1 MYNVLFL
8 ILILKVQR
16 DIQNV
21 LNDILEFKGL
31 KYLSSRDKEEFDRA
45 LKEFVEEKSDKP
57 ILFEVF
63 TKKET
68 DARILL
74 DYYEVCKKNFTIID
88 KV

>member
-1 MYNVLFL
+1 M
-8 ILILKVQR
+8 
-16 DIQNV
+16 
-21 LNDILEFKGL
+21 NDILEFKGL

-74 DYYEVCKKNFTIID
+74 DYYEKCKKNLA
-88 KV
+88 K